1 MNQNQ
6 LLDLLEKDARLRP
19 QDLADILNEDVDDV
33 SNEIKE
39 LEDKKII
46 CGYHTVIN
54 YNRAQRNEKVMAYIE
69 VSCSPQRNRGYDQTA
84 MLIANYP
91 EEIGRAS
98 CRERV

>member
-39 LEDKKII
+39 LEDKKS
-46 CGYHTVIN
+46 V
-54 YNRAQRNEKVMAYIE
+54 V
-69 VSCSPQRNRGYDQTA
+69 
-84 MLIANYP
+84 
-91 EEIGRAS
+91 
-98 CRERV
+98 